1 MLLLFPHML
10 KCCWLIHHRNSRTL
24 AEQHAF
30 QMQFSLESCLVRNTD
45 QLLNMIRILKEQ
57 NANTENYNISPSFR
71 SCKFL
76 CTCQK
81 SLFYLKKN
89 VRLLQKD
96 RTSSFKPFFKNV
108 HFPRQ
113 PFCGLFRF
121 RHYNY
126 IYGVVWSPTSD
137 IGERKNSLILVHAV
151 SGQR

>member
-30 QMQFSLESCLVRNTD
+30 QMQFRLESCLVRNTPGYD
-45 QLLNMIRILKEQ
+45 QDFKRTKCKYQELQHFSIIQKLQIPLYVLEKFIL
-57 NANTENYNISPSFR
+57 F
-71 SCKFL
+71 
-76 CTCQK
+76 
-81 SLFYLKKN
+81 LKKN
-89 VRLLQKD
+89 VWLLQKD

-126 IYGVVWSPTSD
+126 IYGVVWSPTRD